1 MADYCDNKLII
12 RGDEKSMNELYNFIG
27 SDLQRNFDME
37 TLMPIPKEIEDL
49 ESSEKVHQ
57 SKTEEN
63 NFAEN
68 EYNKQLKHLKNI
80 YGYDNSEDWCEN
92 NWGCDGFMNFLSVL
106 YTKTEM
112 YATYITH
119 WCSNAEFIRYLGKIF
134 PELYFNLEYNCPEG
148 GYAGYYKIHNGIE
161 EADELSFYT
170 LYFGE
175 TDEPDLIGRPQY
187 MFDAPDS
194 EEFDYDHTDEID
206 IIGGDWITAFSKSKL
221 DRNNVVNW
229 DDVVKFINSK
239 Y

>member
-27 SDLQRNFDME
+27 SDLHSNFDME
-37 TLMPIPKEIEDL
+37 TLMPIPEEIEDF
-49 ESSEKVHQ
+49 ESKEKDQQ
-57 SKTEEN
+57 SKTEEH
-63 NFAEN
+63 NFTEN
-68 EYNKQLKHLKNI
+68 EKEKQLKNLQNI
-80 YGYDNSEDWCEN
+80 YGYDNSEDWCIN
-92 NWGCDGFMNFLSVL
+92 NWGCDGFMNYLSL
-106 YTKTEM
+106 LHTKTEM
-112 YATYITH
+112 YATYTTH
-119 WCSNAEFIRYLGKIF
+119 WSPNIEFIRFLGNKF
-134 PELYFNLEYNCPEG
+134 TELYFNLEYYCPEG

-161 EADELSFYT
+161 ESDEPSFYT
-170 LYFGE
+170 LRFGE

-221 DRNNVVNW
+221 NRNNVVNW
-229 DDVVKFINSK
+229 DDVEKFINSK

>member
-27 SDLQRNFDME
+27 SDLEKFFYME
-37 TLMPIPKEIEDL
+37 KLMPIPKEIEDL

-68 EYNKQLKHLKNI
+68 EYDKQLKHLKNI

-112 YATYITH
+112 YATYTTH
-119 WCSNAEFIRYLGKIF
+119 WTTNIEFIRFLGNKF
-134 PELYFNLEYNCPEG
+134 TELYFNLEYCCTEG
-148 GYAGYYKIHNGIE
+148 GYAGYFKTHNGIE
-161 EADELSFYT
+161 ESDEPSFYT
-170 LYFGE
+170 LRFGE
-175 TDEPDLIGRPQY
+175 VDEPDLVGRPQY

-206 IIGGDWITAFSKSKL
+206 IIGGDWIAAFSKSKL
-221 DRNNVVNW
+221 DRNNVINW
-229 DDVVKFINSK
+229 DKVVEFINSK